1 MDTLIL
7 VYKIYLNE
15 VNLDMEVIIKKNY
28 SELSEKAANLT
39 DLIFLII
46 TIINAIH

>member
-39 DLIFLII
+39 DLIFF
-46 TIINAIH
+46 NNNNN